1 MLFTP
6 TKPEHIHAPPK
17 AGKPSPEPWPA
28 APPLPRY
35 LACKRALDFGVALL
49 LLVPAAP
56 VVLLAALL
64 VKLTSRGPVFYSQVR
79 LGRDGR
85 PYRIYK
91 LRTMYHNCESLTGPR
106 WATPD
111 DPRITPVGRFLRDT
125 HLDEFPQLWNV
136 LRGDMSLVGPR
147 PERPEFVPVLEKAI
161 PRYRDRLH
169 VRPGIA
175 GLAQTHLPAD
185 TDLDSVRRKLIYDL
199 YYVRHAGLWLDL
211 RIMLCTAGRLVGI
224 PFTVSARLIG
234 LPGGA
239 AVEGNNPPPQA
250 PPPDAA
256 PQAVPVQPACPATRC

>member
-6 TKPEHIHAPPK
+6 AKPEHIHAPPK
-17 AGKPSPEPWPA
+17 ANT
-28 APPLPRY
+28 APPPEKRVAPPTRRY
-35 LACKRALDFGVALL
+35 LGRKRAIDLAVALL
-49 LLVPAAP
+49 LLMPVAP

-64 VKLTSRGPVFYSQVR
+64 VKLTSRGPAFYSQMR
-79 LGRDGR
+79 LGRNGR

-91 LRTMYHNCESLTGPR
+91 IRTMYHNCESLTGPR

-136 LRGDMSLVGPR
+136 LVGDMSLVGPR

-161 PRYRDRLH
+161 PGYCERLR

-185 TDLDSVRRKLIYDL
+185 TDLESVRRKLLYDL

-211 RIMLCTAGRLVGI
+211 RIMLCTGGRLLGI
-224 PFTVSARLIG
+224 PFAVSARLLG
-234 LPGGA
+234 LPGGDT
-239 AVEGNNPPPQA
+239 VEGDPRPPQA
-250 PPPDAA
+250 PPPA
-256 PQAVPVQPACPATRC
+256 PAVKTVPATQC